1 MKASTRS
8 PSLRV
13 ASLLTARSNKR
24 MHSGRVH
31 GGMLLLVQMSSNS
44 SPSAR
49 RRGLHD
55 YVVPLPFQGRLAVLV
70 AFTKNSHVLDGCL
83 VGVILILDS
92 ARHFFS
98 SDRRI
103 YLIGPVYERR

>member
-1 MKASTRS
+1 
-8 PSLRV
+8 
-13 ASLLTARSNKR
+13 
-24 MHSGRVH
+24 
-31 GGMLLLVQMSSNS
+31 MLLLVQMSSNL

-55 YVVPLPFQGRLAVLV
+55 YVEVPLPFQGRLAVLV

-83 VGVILILDS
+83 VGVIRILDS

-103 YLIGPVYERR
+103 YPGPRPEIDQPLVIGTHRFGIIIGPVHERR